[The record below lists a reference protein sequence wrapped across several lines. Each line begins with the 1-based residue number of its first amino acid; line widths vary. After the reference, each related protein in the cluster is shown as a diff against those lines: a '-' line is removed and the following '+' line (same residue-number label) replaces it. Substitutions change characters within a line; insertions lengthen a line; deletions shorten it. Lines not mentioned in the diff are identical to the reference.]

1 MHARRPW
8 SVLVYLACGA
18 LNAQVVS
25 IPDFPRNPAELSPQ
39 QQQDIR
45 RVAGAATAVL
55 VTGAQVDVAVYGYA
69 DDDLGGRNPEFR
81 FSTERARAAEAVL
94 RAMVAEEIGRAALP
108 PESIEGMATSSIG
121 LGTLRPVFPRPASEQ
136 EGRANRRVEF
146 ALRVNAAPLGPP
158 AQPVFGR
165 CLQVLSTVSEPGPRW
180 RMSCVCHKLLQ
191 EGPYVGDNHYDYRA
205 KSQLPASAAW
215 PGLTPQQWTADL
227 GNFVRHLRQ
236 DIVSSAQGV
245 LNQEFARRLVVLD
258 DAVGRNIDN
267 FHSQPA
273 SDSASESASG
283 LLDRAFDYDIQSRMA
298 DPNHTYSCYAG
309 YSRARHDQ

>member
-1 MHARRPW
+1 MHARRLW
-8 SVLVYLACGA
+8 TVLVALACGA
-18 LNAQVVS
+18 VNAQVVT
-25 IPDFPRNPAELSPQ
+25 IADFPRSPAELSPE
-39 QQQDIR
+39 QQQDLR
-45 RVAGAATAVL
+45 RVARAVTAVL
-55 VTGAQVDVAVYGYA
+55 VTGAQVEVGVYGYA
-69 DDDLGGRNPEFR
+69 DDQGGRNAEFR
-81 FSTERARAAEAVL
+81 SSTERARAAEAVL
-94 RAMVAEEIGRAALP
+94 RGMVAEEIGRASLP
-108 PESIEGMATSSIG
+108 PEGIEGMATSSIG
-121 LGTLRPVFPRPASEQ
+121 LGTLRPVFSFPANER

-158 AQPVFGR
+158 ARPVLGR
-165 CLQVLSTVSEPGPRW
+165 CLQVVSTVSEPGPRW

-191 EGPYVGDNHYDYRA
+191 EGPYVDDNHYDFRA
-205 KSQLPASAAW
+205 KSRLPGSAGWA
-215 PGLTPQQWTADL
+215 GLTTQQWTVDL
-227 GNFVRHLRQ
+227 GNFARHLRQ
-236 DIVSSAQGV
+236 DIVTAAQGV

-273 SDSASESASG
+273 SETASG